1 LEALHLDKLGYRYPD
16 KTQALDDINLKVDV
30 GERMALIGPNG
41 AGKST
46 LLNIMAGLY
55 LPTVGSLKIMGE
67 LVTKKNM
74 VTARTNVGL
83 LFQDPDDQ
91 IFMPTVWDDVAF
103 GPINMGLDQ
112 AIVEERV
119 AEAMEMTGI
128 KGYEQRV
135 PHHLSFGEKK
145 RVAIAGVLAMKPSIL
160 LLDEPTANLD
170 PQGRK
175 DLMEILD
182 SLEATQ
188 VFATHDLSVAFELT
202 EKAVVLMRNIIFQGT
217 FRDLVER
224 PDILKGANLELPPLS
239 RVMAEWRRKGG
250 KDFEIPLTT
259 DEALQL
265 LQRECSK

>member
-1 LEALHLDKLGYRYPD
+1 MEALYLEELGYKYPD
-16 KTQALDDINLKVDV
+16 KTQALDDINLKVGV
-30 GERMALIGPNG
+30 GERIALIGPNG

-46 LLNIMAGLY
+46 LLNIMAGLF
-55 LPTVGSLKIMGE
+55 LPTRGNLKIMGKSI
-67 LVTKKNM
+67 TKKN
-74 VTARTNVGL
+74 VIIARRSVGL

-112 AIVEERV
+112 AAVEERV
-119 AEAMEMTGI
+119 AEAMEMAGI
-128 KGYEQRV
+128 QGYEQRV
-135 PHHLSFGEKK
+135 PHHLSYGEKK

-170 PQGRK
+170 PQGRR

-202 EKAVVLMRNIIFQGT
+202 EKAVVLMRSIVFQGT
-217 FRDLVER
+217 FRELVEK
-224 PDILKGANLELPPLS
+224 PEILKEANLELPPLT
-239 RVMAEWRRKGG
+239 RVMAEWRSREG
-250 KDFEIPLTT
+250 KDFEIPLTF

-265 LQRECSK
+265 LQKECFK

>member
-1 LEALHLDKLGYRYPD
+1 MEALHLEKLGYRYPD
-16 KTQALDDINLKVDV
+16 KTHALDDINLKVDV
-30 GERMALIGPNG
+30 GERIALIGPNG

-55 LPTVGSLKIMGE
+55 LPTEGNIKIMGE
-67 LVTKKNM
+67 SVSKKNV
-74 VTARTNVGL
+74 VTARRNVGL

-112 AIVEERV
+112 AGVEERV
-119 AEAMEMTGI
+119 AEAIEMAGI
-128 KGYEQRV
+128 QGYEQRV

-170 PQGRK
+170 PQGRR

-202 EKAVVLMRNIIFQGT
+202 DKAVVLMRSIIFQGA
-217 FRDLVER
+217 FRELVER
-224 PDILKGANLELPPLS
+224 PDILKQANLELPTLS
-239 RVMAEWRRKGG
+239 RVMAEWRSKEG
-250 KDFEIPLTT
+250 KDFDIPLTF
-259 DEALQL
+259 DEALHL
-265 LQRECSK
+265 LQRECRS